1 MDSNEPTPDPSQ
13 EGNCPSACPT
23 VFPSFGGVRGGFFRK
38 ALVLIA
44 CASWSLAWISLS
56 CFSAFALDGPLSPE
70 ESLEHLKTEPG
81 LRVELVA
88 SEPMVVDPVAVAW
101 DERGRMYV
109 VEDRGYP
116 TGPGKG
122 NPPAGQIVLLE
133 DKDGDGKYDKRTVF
147 ADGLMFPN
155 GVMPWNGGVYVTCA
169 PWLFYFKDTDGD
181 GKADVKQTVFKGFQ
195 DLSTTQLR
203 VSHPTLAIDNW
214 VYLTSGLTAAKVVS
228 PAHTNRAAVFLN
240 RVDGRFRPGTDEIE
254 PTAGTAQFGQTFD
267 AFGRRFICSNRNHI
281 QHVVMQL
288 HNLQRNPHLSFSQ
301 LVEDIPDHGAA
312 CRLYPLSANIVTAAW
327 HGGYV
332 TSACGVT
339 IYNGTALPDEY
350 RGNSFTCE
358 PAGNLVHRDVLVPD
372 GVTFVAK
379 RAYPT
384 NEFLASPDNW
394 FRPVNLAVGPDGALY
409 VCDMYRKT
417 IEHPEYLPE
426 ATRKVTDFESGRG
439 MGRIYRVVADK
450 PVIGDMKFVPKK
462 IDLGKYSAKQLCVE
476 LENPNLWWRMTA
488 QRLLLERQDKK
499 AWPYL
504 RKLAQKGQSPE
515 ARVHALRTL
524 EGVGGLSSSENV
536 LTAALSDASPAV
548 REHAILLNE
557 RRCAVNPDLASL
569 IASAKDDPNPR
580 VRFQAALSLGEAR
593 GDDALL
599 ALLAIAL
606 RDMDSKWTRAAVLAS
621 IAGREDQFLQGMLL
635 EGTPKPSESFPVM
648 MGELARIVALASSR
662 PKLPL
667 VLREFLVWNRPVD
680 LPWQMAA
687 VGGFG
692 DGLRNRGFG
701 TAEHLALMSLVIE
714 DSSNLPERVNS
725 LFKRASELV
734 LDAGQPVSARLAA
747 VSLLSQAD
755 YPAAGRALENA
766 VDPQQP
772 AEIQTAA
779 IRALGQMGGGQG
791 APGLVTR
798 SRWNAYSPAV
808 RDVVLS
814 VLTANTNSLHP
825 LFTAIEAGDVPAW
838 TVNADRRN
846 QLMHH
851 KDEAIKTRAE
861 KLFKDLTP
869 GDRMKVYEENKPVLA
884 LKGDGNHG
892 HAVFQ
897 KNCITC
903 HTFAAEGKLVGPDLT
918 GIRNQPADVI
928 LLHIIVPE
936 YEINPIYTCYNVETK
951 GSEAYTGLLGAE
963 TPTTITLRMAQGI
976 DQQIPRAEIAS
987 MTTSR
992 LSLMPQE
999 LEKTMTQQELADLLA
1014 FLKGQ

>member
-1 MDSNEPTPDPSQ
+1 MAKQQTTNTKHQKPNTADRRRAALEL
-13 EGNCPSACPT
+13 GAWCFFGVWFLVFGVWSA
-23 VFPSFGGVRGGFFRK
+23 RG
-38 ALVLIA
+38 I
-44 CASWSLAWISLS
+44 
-56 CFSAFALDGPLSPE
+56 DGPLTPE
-70 ESLEHLKTEPG
+70 QSLQHLKTEPG

-88 SEPMVVDPVAVAW
+88 AEPLVVDPVALAW
-101 DERGRMYV
+101 DEVGRLYV
-109 VEDRGYP
+109 VENRGYP

-122 NPPAGQIVLLE
+122 NPPAGQVVLLE
-133 DKDGDGKYDKRTVF
+133 DADGDGKYDKRTVF
-147 ADGLMFPN
+147 ADGLTFPN
-155 GVMPWNGGVYVTCA
+155 GVMPWKGGVYVTCA
-169 PWLFYFKDTDGD
+169 PWLFYLQDTDGD
-181 GKADVKQTVFKGFQ
+181 GKADVQQTIFKGFQ

-203 VSHPTLAIDNW
+203 VSHPTLNLDNW
-214 VYLTSGLTAAKVVS
+214 VYLTSGLTAAKIVS
-228 PAHTNRAAVFLN
+228 PVQTNREPVFLN

-281 QHVVMQL
+281 QQVIMPL
-288 HNLQRNPHLSFSQ
+288 RYLQRNPNLSFSQ
-301 LVEDIPDHGAA
+301 VVEDLPDHGAA

-358 PAGNLVHRDVLVPD
+358 PAGNLVHRDVLTPD

-426 ATRKVTDFESGRG
+426 ATRKVTDFESGKG
-439 MGRIYRVVADK
+439 MGRIYRIVAETPGSK
-450 PVIGDMKFVPKK
+450 TQTPKK
-462 IDLGKYSAKQLCVE
+462 FQTPKRFDLGKASTKELCDE
-476 LENPNLWWRMTA
+476 LNHPNLWWRLTA

-504 RKLAQKGQSPE
+504 RKLAQKGETPE
-515 ARVHALRTL
+515 SRIHALRTL
-524 EGVGGLSSSENV
+524 EGIGGLSSS
-536 LTAALSDASPAV
+536 LLAAALSDPSPAV

-557 RRCAVNPDLASL
+557 RRCAVNQDVASL
-569 IASAKDDPNPR
+569 IALAKDDSDPR

-593 GDDALL
+593 GEDALL

-606 RDMDSKWTRAAVLAS
+606 RDLDSKWTRAAVLSS
-621 IAGREDQFLQGMLL
+621 IAGREDSFLQGMLL
-635 EGTPKPSESFPVM
+635 EGTPKPSESLPVM
-648 MGELARIVALASSR
+648 MGELARMVALAST
-662 PKLPL
+662 PPQLPQ
-667 VLREFLVWNRPVD
+667 VLREFLAWNRPVD

-692 DGLRNRGFG
+692 DGLRKRGFG
-701 TAEHLALMSLVIE
+701 TAEHSGLMSLVIE
-714 DSSNLPERVNS
+714 DARNLPERVNA
-725 LFKRASELV
+725 LFARASELV
-734 LDAGQPVSARLAA
+734 PDATQPVSARLAA

-755 YPAAGRALENA
+755 YPVAGHTLESA
-766 VDPQQP
+766 VDPRQP
-772 AEIQTAA
+772 VEIQTAA
-779 IRALGQMGGGQG
+779 IRALGQMAGEQGG
-791 APGLVTR
+791 AALVTR
-798 SRWNAYSPAV
+798 ERWNGYSPAV
-808 RDVVLS
+808 REVVLS
-814 VLTANTNSLHP
+814 VLTANTNSLQT
-825 LFTAIEAGDVPAW
+825 LFAAIEAGNVPAW

-851 KDEAIKTRAE
+851 KDEAIKMRAE

-869 GDRMKVYEENKPVLA
+869 GDRRKVYEENKSVLA
-884 LKGDGNHG
+884 LKGNGQNG

-903 HTFAAEGKLVGPDLT
+903 HTFAGEGKLVGPDLT
-918 GIRNQPADVI
+918 GIRNQPAEVI

-951 GSEAYTGLLGAE
+951 SAEAYTGLLGAE
-963 TPTTITLRMAQGI
+963 TPSAITLLMAQGI
-976 DQQIPRAEIAS
+976 EQKIARTDIAT

-1014 FLKGQ
+1014 FLKGE